1 MEFYSDKKR
10 IEFTD
15 AMKNYVIEKVEKL
28 KKFVD
33 SIDGRT
39 TLKKEGHQLKLE
51 IAIPGNIRASQ
62 SGIDFYSLVIDVV
75 NQLEGQIRKYKTVR
89 LKHRNRNKLAFN
101 ILEFQEELEAME
113 NDKDEE
119 INKIVRE
126 KFIPLEIITREEAIE
141 EMELL
146 GHSFFIFRDISND
159 QISTI
164 YKRNDGNYGILVL
177 PE

>member
-1 MEFYSDKKR
+1 MEFYSDKKK

-15 AMKNYVIEKVEKL
+15 AMKDYVIKKVEKL
-28 KKFVD
+28 KRFVD
-33 SIDGRT
+33 SVDGRA

-51 IAIPGNIRASQ
+51 IAIPGNIRASN
-62 SGIDFYSLVIDVV
+62 SGTDFYSLVVEIV

-101 ILEFQEELEAME
+101 ILELQEELEAMQE
-113 NDKDEE
+113 DEQE
-119 INKIVRE
+119 ETGKIVRE
-126 KFIPLEIITREEAIE
+126 KFIPLETITREQAIE

-146 GHSFFIFRDISND
+146 GHSFFIFRDISNE
-159 QISTI
+159 QVSTV
-164 YKRNDGNYGILVL
+164 YKRNDGNYGVLVL